1 MPWII
6 KTLLCRH
13 SYNYY
18 GLVTGDM
25 INTFNGKRY
34 MYVCNKCARMRVLR
48 EKLDA

>member
-13 SYNYY
+13 SYNYC

-34 MYVCNKCARMRVLR
+34 MYVCNKCERMRALR